1 MTAHREFPHKK
12 DGVDYDYDKPPSFSD
27 RGDDAIVAKTFFWE
41 IEQAG
46 SNSTFFP
53 LSELYTSKT
62 GILPV
67 LKIVLLCAT
76 TADTRTLPA
85 SSSFLPSFKKG
96 VTGVRVY
103 KSEFDTAS
111 FLPPS
116 TL

>member
-1 MTAHREFPHKK
+1 MSPWEKVFIRRCVFYSREMTAHREFPHKK

-76 TADTRTLPA
+76 TADTRTSCL
-85 SSSFLPSFKKG
+85 F
-96 VTGVRVY
+96 
-103 KSEFDTAS
+103 
-111 FLPPS
+111 
-116 TL
+116 